1 MPLPKSFT
9 APNDLTDSEFARLD
23 ELLVDAPARLYVGD
37 AVMLDGYLCGVLVQP
52 TIVPQEQWLPHIF
65 DIDDGVEDDEI
76 DKIDVEPAPSDK
88 PVARVADAAW
98 LADVIPLILKRY
110 ASLNRKIVEEGSF
123 DPFILEFDEDAA
135 SDSEA
140 DIEAESDDMLAD
152 LPPVSRALAPWV
164 FGFQLACTHVEGVLD
179 STDDAVLI
187 ALARLFRHL
196 PPADADMAAL
206 IATMNEESP
215 IETLD
220 EGIDELV
227 ACVVDLSDLMS
238 NERYH
243 VDTVRRETPKVG
255 RNDPCPCGSGKKF
268 KQCHGAG

>member
-1 MPLPKSFT
+1 MKTTKATPTTSQRQAADE
-9 APNDLTDSEFARLD
+9 APIGR
-23 ELLVDAPARLYVGD
+23 
-37 AVMLDGYLCGVLVQP
+37 M
-52 TIVPQEQWLPHIF
+52 
-65 DIDDGVEDDEI
+65 
-76 DKIDVEPAPSDK
+76 
-88 PVARVADAAW
+88 ADPEW
-98 LADVIPLILKRY
+98 LAEVTPLIVKRH
-110 ASLNRKIVEEGSF
+110 ASLNRQIVEEGSF
-123 DPFILEFDEDAA
+123 DPFILEFDEDEPPEPDAA
-135 SDSEA
+135 LD
-140 DIEAESDDMLAD
+140 AESDDMLAE

-164 FGFQLACTHVEGVLD
+164 FGFQLACTHFEGVLE
-179 STDDAVLI
+179 STDDAVSI

-206 IATMNEESP
+206 IATMDEESP
-215 IETLD
+215 IDTLD

-255 RNDPCPCGSGKKF
+255 RNEPCPCGSGKKF